1 MRINSY
7 IRPLLGLVLI
17 LGLFVQ
23 SCGVR
28 YSLSG
33 GSIPEGMKTVT
44 VYYFENFAPIVNP
57 TLSENFTEA
66 LKTRIRTQSRLSQ
79 VSEGGDGIFEGT
91 IVDYKIGPAAVE
103 ANTDRAA
110 LTRLTISIKVKYS
123 NEIVP
128 KDNFEQTFTKFKDF
142 SSPTPTVEQEN
153 QIAKD
158 IIDMIT
164 EDVFNQAFA
173 NW

>member
-1 MRINSY
+1 MFKINHIRIFTS
-7 IRPLLGLVLI
+7 IFIIGFLS
-17 LGLFVQ
+17 
-23 SCGVR
+23 SCGVS
-28 YSLSG
+28 YSLNG

-44 VYYFENFAPIVNP
+44 VYYFENYAPIVNP

-79 VSEGGDGIFEGT
+79 VSENGDGIFEGT

-103 ANTDRAA
+103 ATTDRAA
-110 LTRLTISIKVKYS
+110 LTRLTISIKVKYT
-123 NEIVP
+123 NDVVP
-128 KDNFEQTFTKFKDF
+128 KDNFDKTFTKFKDF
-142 SSPTPTVEQEN
+142 ASPTPTVEQEN
-153 QIAKD
+153 QISKD